1 MVKHGTLTSTVVSF
15 ILRSCTHGCFFKTK
29 HFTQSTLHGS
39 ISSKSESFF
48 FFFFMGLMS
57 VCSFFAVCS
66 FYVAVDL
73 RRPPSF
79 FLHQRSSNKNQRRK
93 DRCLIMDFEDL
104 SVNDDVPL

>member
-1 MVKHGTLTSTVVSF
+1 MDVFSK
-15 ILRSCTHGCFFKTK
+15 
-29 HFTQSTLHGS
+29 QS
-39 ISSKSESFF
+39 ISLKALFTAPFLANLNPFFSFF
-48 FFFFMGLMS
+48 VMGLMS

-79 FLHQRSSNKNQRRK
+79 FLHRRSSNKNQRRK